1 MKVDKTLVASVA
13 LHVLVIGWG
22 LVSFSSKAFESIPE
36 ESLPVDIISS
46 DQLAKVVAGMKSG
59 KKENPKPLVDKVADA
74 KPVDDAVGKIAE
86 KPPVVTDT
94 TPPPQPKP
102 VEKPVEKKPDPPK
115 PVAESKPKEEPK
127 PIEKKPDPPKVDP
140 IAEALKKEEKKPP
153 PKPQVQAAT
162 PPPQPQKPKERTFDQ
177 TKIAALLDKRD
188 PTRQAAT
195 GETLNSN
202 AALGLANGKAADN
215 SATWGAM
222 FKSQVE
228 RCWKKPYG
236 GIESPAESRGC
247 VHDPLETR
255 WHAGRYA
262 GAGGTPSTP
271 YLRVYQESAL
281 RAIIECQP
289 YNLPAAFFEEWKFFI
304 AGVHRT
310 KNLKAV
316 ANDDRRQECKVC
328 ELTDKDGLR
337 EMFRLNRRQVVSGN
351 GHARRAVRPRPAA
364 TRSRRKTYHHSRR
377 RFRPAA
383 DRHSEFRRRHALG
396 Q

>member
-1 MKVDKTLVASVA
+1 VKVDKTLVASVA

-36 ESLPVDIISS
+36 ESLPVDIISA
-46 DQLAKVVAGMKSG
+46 DQLAKVTAGMRSG
-59 KKENPKPLVDKVADA
+59 KKENPKPLVEKVAEA
-74 KPVDDAVGKIAE
+74 KPVDDTIGKITE

-162 PPPQPQKPKERTFDQ
+162 PPLQPQKPKERTFDQ

-188 PTRQAAT
+188 PTRQAVA

-202 AALGLANGKAADN
+202 AALGLAHGKAADN
-215 SATWGAM
+215 SSTWGKM
-222 FKSQVE
+222 FEDQFN
-228 RCWKKPYG
+228 RCWKPPYG
-236 GIESPAESRGC
+236 GIESQKPQVVIDIRLKRDGTLEAP
-247 VHDPLETR
+247 PLPEVTQ
-255 WHAGRYA
+255 
-262 GAGGTPSTP
+262 TSP
-271 YLRVYQESAL
+271 YLRVYQESAV

-289 YNLPAAFFEEWKFFI
+289 YHLPAAYFDEWKYFAPVI
-304 AGVHRT
+304 HEPQT
-310 KNLKAV
+310 
-316 ANDDRRQECKVC
+316 
-328 ELTDKDGLR
+328 
-337 EMFRLNRRQVVSGN
+337 
-351 GHARRAVRPRPAA
+351 
-364 TRSRRKTYHHSRR
+364 
-377 RFRPAA
+377 
-383 DRHSEFRRRHALG
+383 
-396 Q
+396 